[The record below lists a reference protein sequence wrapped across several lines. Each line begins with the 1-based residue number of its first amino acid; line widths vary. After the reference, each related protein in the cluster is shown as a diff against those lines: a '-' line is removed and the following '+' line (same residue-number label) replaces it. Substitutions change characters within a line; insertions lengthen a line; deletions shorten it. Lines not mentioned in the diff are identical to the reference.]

1 MKITQKIIDDLT
13 VALAH
18 TKKDG
23 TENWKDGDEIDVCL
37 AGTFAAD
44 KFITLI
50 NHSFAVLLKR
60 NASWILK
67 RKSWRSLD
75 TMKSSRL
82 TEMVVQSIIKLNL
95 ALQSILNDEDYT
107 KNYR

>member
-1 MKITQKIIDDLT
+1 MKITQKIIDDIT

-23 TENWKDGDEIDVCL
+23 TEKWQDCDDIDVCL

-50 NHSFAVLLKR
+50 N
-60 NASWILK
+60 
-67 RKSWRSLD
+67 RS
-75 TMKSSRL
+75 K
-82 TEMVVQSIIKLNL
+82 EK
-95 ALQSILNDEDYT
+95 
-107 KNYR
+107 K

>member
-13 VALAH
+13 EALAH

-23 TENWKDGDEIDVCL
+23 SEIWEDCDQIDVCL

-50 NHSFAVLLKR
+50 N
-60 NASWILK
+60 
-67 RKSWRSLD
+67 RS
-75 TMKSSRL
+75 K
-82 TEMVVQSIIKLNL
+82 EK
-95 ALQSILNDEDYT
+95 
-107 KNYR
+107 K